1 MNPISADSHVVEGPE
16 VFAGL
21 AARFGD
27 DAPRIMTV
35 DEEVDAIVIPSR
47 GRRGMG
53 VARMAMASTRLARNE
68 PLVRPHGRKPEVAHL
83 NDPEM
88 EALFR
93 KGYDG
98 LEPGLTDGAKRH
110 QIQDVDGLDAEFL
123 YPGFFAM
130 FGFKNTELLVACQ
143 KNYNDWLADYTEASS
158 GRLQGLPAIPMQD
171 PKAAADE
178 LERVI
183 HLGFKGGCIPCT
195 SPADHP
201 YFATVYEPIWS
212 LAEEAKFPISM
223 HVGCGAYVPASQR
236 PQKKVDGI
244 AGYAASQNTVQAT
257 IVELMCRGVCERHPN
272 LKIVVAEFNAGW
284 IAHWLYRVDQ
294 GLQRERRSMP
304 EPFTG
309 AHPQEIWERQFYC
322 TIEDDRAALLTR
334 DMIGVDTMLWGSD
347 YPHTDSTWPCSG
359 EVLDEMF
366 EGIST
371 SDRTKITRTNV
382 EALYGL

>member
-1 MNPISADSHVVEGPE
+1 MKPISADSHVVEGPE
-16 VFAGL
+16 VFTGL
-21 AARFGD
+21 AQRFGD
-27 DAPRIMTV
+27 DAPRIVTV
-35 DEEVDAIVIPSR
+35 GEEVDAIVIPSR
-47 GRRGMG
+47 GRGGVG

-68 PLVRPHGRKPEVAHL
+68 PLVRKHGRKPEVAHL

-93 KGYDG
+93 KGYEG
-98 LEPGLTDGAKRH
+98 LEPGLTDGSKRH
-110 QIQDVDGLDAEFL
+110 QIQDVDGLDPEFL

-158 GRLQGLPAIPMQD
+158 GRLQGLPAIPVQD
-171 PKAAADE
+171 PRAAADE

-183 HLGFKGGCIPCT
+183 NLGFKGGCIPCT
-195 SPADHP
+195 SPVDRP
-201 YFATVYEPIWS
+201 YFDDVYEPIWS
-212 LAEEAKFPISM
+212 LAEEAHFPLSM
-223 HVGCGAYVPASQR
+223 HVGCGAYVPPNQR
-236 PQKKVDGI
+236 LQKKVDGI
-244 AGYAASQNTVQAT
+244 AGYAASQNTVQTT
-257 IVELMCRGVCERHPN
+257 IVELMCRGVCERHPT

-334 DMIGVDTMLWGSD
+334 DIIGVDTMLWGSD

-359 EVLDEMF
+359 EVLDELF